1 MDAGGAPGGPWRAEP
16 PALSDPVDPGR
27 ARERTALAWMRSALS
42 MLACAGLVARA
53 GVSGHHVGLGLAAA
67 VVLVAVAV
75 AVAVVTW
82 RHGEMVGR
90 QPAIRVPTQTRAFRL
105 LTVST
110 LLVAAVSLVVAGAL

>member
-1 MDAGGAPGGPWRAEP
+1 
-16 PALSDPVDPGR
+16 
-27 ARERTALAWMRSALS
+27 MRSALS

-53 GVSGHHVGLGLAAA
+53 GASGHDVGLGLAAA
-67 VVLVAVAV
+67 VVLV

-90 QPAIRVPTQTRAFRL
+90 QPAIRVPTQMRAFRL

-110 LLVAAVSLVVAGAL
+110 LLVAAVSLVVACAL